1 MWIAVVLQTWEQQI
15 HAHVD
20 YAITAWFFSP
30 TRVYIQPH
38 ATQAGANHS
47 TQIPNAH
54 SIPADRILWLLADH
68 FKRLIS
74 EPYSDLTLTRRGR
87 QGNPE
92 LYSSTSSCLANAYSL
107 TRLFSQPRG
116 VCCEYGK
123 RLCSSSQWEIWEK
136 QSSIISSSRAII
148 LPSTSWSKASK
159 HLISS
164 SRASVRHCFAWSSK

>member
-1 MWIAVVLQTWEQQI
+1 M
-15 HAHVD
+15 
-20 YAITAWFFSP
+20 
-30 TRVYIQPH
+30 YIQPH

-74 EPYSDLTLTRRGR
+74 EPYSDLTLTRRGW
-87 QGNPE
+87 QGSPE

-116 VCCEYGK
+116 AQIPEVFVGSTVSASALQVNGRYGK
-123 RLCSSSQWEIWEK
+123 
-136 QSSIISSSRAII
+136 QSPIISSSRAII

-164 SRASVRHCFAWSSK
+164 SRASVRHCFA